1 MNHRQSFDFDTPI
14 DRVGTSSDKWA
25 MYEQRG
31 ILPFWLADMDFKSPP
46 EVMEALHQRV
56 DNGVFGYTSASKE
69 LVNVVISMLEAC
81 YGWKVE
87 SNWLVWLPGLVTG
100 INVACR
106 AVGEDGDDVLTAV
119 PVYPPFLTA
128 PKHSR
133 RNTARARLELS
144 DGKWILDMDRLRKAA
159 TRRTSMFLL
168 CSPHNP
174 VGRAYS
180 REELEAVAE
189 FCLNRNMVICSDE
202 IHCDLILDRDKKH
215 IPTATLNPD
224 VADRTITLMAPSK
237 TFNLPGLGCAFA
249 VISNE
254 ELRKKFRSAMAGIVP
269 HVNALGYAAALA
281 AYRHGADWL
290 SDLLDYLRENRDIV
304 ERAVNSMPGL
314 STTHVEATYLAWI
327 DTRDAGLKKPV
338 QFFEAAGIG
347 LGNGVNFDGRGFLRL
362 TFGCPRS
369 ILMEGLQRMEAALI
383 RNAHI

>member
-1 MNHRQSFDFDTPI
+1 MNDRQSFDFDTPI
-14 DRVGTSSDKWA
+14 DRAGTSSDKWA

-87 SNWLVWLPGLVTG
+87 SDWLVWLPGLVTG

-133 RNTARARLELS
+133 RNTARARLVLS

-180 REELEAVAE
+180 REELETIAE

-215 IPTATLNPD
+215 IPTATLNPN